1 MSARALAALLLG
13 SAALSA
19 FGAEEASDLGTE
31 DLLGEAPPAS
41 CAVLWA
47 PAGPLRADAVAD
59 LLEQYSALRP
69 TLAVAPDAVDDSA
82 RLSEWASKGRIELA
96 LRIPGDPLLPLIAS
110 LRPEDA
116 VSRIVLAKQRHQ
128 KVFGAPPKGLVS
140 GGGAFSQGLA
150 GLASS
155 QGLRWVSVGDYQ
167 EFSSAP
173 WQRSGRLLLL
183 PTADPAVYLLDPLT
197 RELPAGA
204 ERCTAT
210 ASETA
215 ERAAESAVDAS
226 TGPWPAWTGPLEGWA
241 EDPGRKT
248 AWDLYAQAA
257 EALTQYQNSGRASLS
272 VLDKAVAA
280 LYAAQDSR
288 FYRSPP
294 SELDKREL
302 STRLKKVYRLL
313 GLSAPGG
320 LAQKSEPGD
329 VPEPDSEPAAIVS
342 GRDGNRLWFE
352 LPQDNAPEGLLKS
365 LLVSWD
371 KDAVAFELTLRSSVP
386 AGASLDVYMDIN
398 HRSGAGSIDLLPGRA
413 SFLNAADA
421 WEYALTL
428 SEDRAVL
435 YRFIPGQ
442 GNVVLDKPRVSGDP
456 REGDVRVSVPR
467 ARLRGNPAAWGY
479 AALLMRGPDAP
490 FDVLAVAS
498 PQRKTAPGD
507 ARYRRYSALRLKG
520 QGVRP

>member
-1 MSARALAALLLG
+1 MNGRPVFAFAQDFTSRAGSLGEMHSKKICKVMDLALKAGVPFVGFNDSGGARIQEG
-13 SAALSA
+13 VDSLSA
-19 FGAEEASDLGTE
+19 YGQIFYRNAIASGVIPQISAIMGPTAGGAVYSPAMTDFIFMVKNTSYMFITGPDVIKSVTGEEISFEDLGGAMAHNVKSGVAHFACE
-31 DLLGEAPPAS
+31 SDS
-41 CAVLWA
+41 
-47 PAGPLRADAVAD
+47 DAID
-59 LLEQYSALRP
+59 QI
-69 TLAVAPDAVDDSA
+69 
-82 RLSEWASKGRIELA
+82 K
-96 LRIPGDPLLPLIAS
+96 
-110 LRPEDA
+110 
-116 VSRIVLAKQRHQ
+116 
-128 KVFGAPPKGLVS
+128 
-140 GGGAFSQGLA
+140 
-150 GLASS
+150 
-155 QGLRWVSVGDYQ
+155 
-167 EFSSAP
+167 
-173 WQRSGRLLLL
+173 RLLSFLPNNNMEDPPL
-183 PTADPAVYLLDPLT
+183 MPTADPAVYLLDPLT
-197 RELPAGA
+197 REPPAGA